1 MNSIFIGVGPYF
13 RKNVQIDP
21 FRIVDLY
28 PLMCALLEIEP
39 RPNNGSLENVKSMLL
54 IMSAQEKQTYII
66 VSLVPVTL
74 SIIAAFVLCLMSR
87 RKAQGKGKN
96 HLDLDGYKMLSMK
109 EEIADL
115 DSESEDY
122 ETEIFRQT

>member
-13 RKNVQIDP
+13 KKNVQIEP

-54 IMSAQEKQTYII
+54 IMSAQEKKTYII
-66 VSLVPVTL
+66 VSLVPVSL
-74 SIIAAFVLCLMSR
+74 SMIAAFVLCLMSR
-87 RKAQGKGKN
+87 RNTQGKGKN

-109 EEIADL
+109 EDIADM